1 MTLTVNSMPFGMN
14 QIKVG
19 LGTPGSETTVRTLPA
34 GMTLKFK
41 ERAVSG
47 RGRGGDALVALAGA
61 PNGVEWEMEA
71 LGISLE
77 AYTLMTGGTVTLTP
91 ESAPGEADA
100 TNVLPSNTGRNP
112 YFNIY
117 GKALGVGIDDVHYV
131 IINAKVTEG
140 MDAPLA
146 DGEFTKSAFKGLA
159 LDWKIVQYETAASLP
174 ADVEPGA

>member
-1 MTLTVNSMPFGMN
+1 MAFGDLPFGMN
-14 QIKVG
+14 QIKVA
-19 LGTPGSETTVRTLPA
+19 LGTVGSETTVRELPA
-34 GMTLKFK
+34 GLTLKFK
-41 ERAVSG
+41 ERAVSA
-47 RGRGGDALVALAGA
+47 RGRGGDQLVALAGA

-77 AYTLMTGGTVTLTP
+77 AYALMTGGTVTLTP
-91 ESAPGEADA
+91 ESAPGAADA

-117 GKALGVGIDDVHYV
+117 GKALGVGADDVHYV
-131 IINAKVTEG
+131 ISNAKVTEG

-159 LDWKIVQYETAASLP
+159 LDWKIVQYETAANLP
-174 ADVEPGA
+174 ADVEPEA